1 MLALSPGP
9 TRTSIFDRMAKP
21 EEVEALVE
29 RMRSTVPMKR
39 VAAPEEL
46 ARAALFLISDD
57 SSFMLGADLVVDLMR
72 SNRTRRW
79 TKPRS
84 TRLWMST

>member
-1 MLALSPGP
+1 MARSFSVELVDQGIRVLALSPGP

-57 SSFMLGADLVVDLMR
+57 SSFMLGADLVVDGGKSQL
-72 SNRTRRW
+72 
-79 TKPRS
+79 
-84 TRLWMST
+84 